1 MHIKR
6 VSRGENCNWLERDL
20 WTRFFSPF
28 EKYHRSLLYWIW
40 IWIFFKLHYFDKNPL
55 CCQNERDKCVGS
67 NGFSAR
73 KSVFSLSLTRK
84 GSLSTGTRLQI
95 CCISCLLSA
104 QYKRL
109 EKIHFYSWKKKFC
122 LAAETELWKNVLE
135 HEVSKHAPV
144 SPISQ

>member
-1 MHIKR
+1 MIF
-6 VSRGENCNWLERDL
+6 GRDL
-20 WTRFFSPF
+20 SISTA
-28 EKYHRSLLYWIW
+28 EKYHRSLKVEREKIFWLY
-40 IWIFFKLHYFDKNPL
+40 IFFKIHCFDKNPL

-95 CCISCLLSA
+95 CCISCSLHSTNDL
-104 QYKRL
+104 KRYTFIL
-109 EKIHFYSWKKKFC
+109 GRKSFAYYRVV
-122 LAAETELWKNVLE
+122 AAETELWKNVLE